1 MQRSASGCR
10 LRQFFMCS
18 RMSASGDVSM
28 CGQSTKNSKRSS
40 VVMIGIMIT
49 GEALE
54 RPAVRS
60 FMGGELQVFVCD
72 GKCGRGKF
80 LAPTFKPKL

>member
-10 LRQFFMCS
+10 SRQFFMGS

-28 CGQSTKNSKRSS
+28 CGQSTKNSKRTS
-40 VVMIGIMIT
+40 VLMTGVMIA

-54 RPAVRS
+54 CQAVRS
-60 FMGGELQVFVCD
+60 FMSGEL
-72 GKCGRGKF
+72 
-80 LAPTFKPKL
+80 